1 MAAFYRYYN
10 SRSSQVISINAIQE
24 NNNGEAANVVPAEGD
39 LIADI
44 QDEAALAVEIQLQDA
59 EGLVLDIQEE
69 VAALMRMQLE
79 RILRTDP
86 HLRTPLERVALQQWA
101 EHRAQL

>member
-10 SRSSQVISINAIQE
+10 SKSSQVISINAIQE
-24 NNNGEAANVVPAEGD
+24 NNNVEAADVVPVEGD

-44 QDEAALAVEIQLQDA
+44 QDGAAQDP
-59 EGLVLDIQEE
+59 EGPVMDIQEE
-69 VAALMRMQLE
+69 VVTLMRMQLE